1 MDWSFFS
8 LARRKICHR
17 VLPWC
22 VPIDASRFCNVVGT
36 LYKSVPNSNSTHTH
50 TLIHERIGT
59 RVELESGR
67 RESCVC
73 CAVGNERIFFL
84 LFYISIPTRR
94 GDRKKKLFLFF
105 VWVEI
110 CVSYM
115 HLILFLLF
123 AADGVYS
130 IYTQRLDISFLFSLP
145 ILYNIKRLASFNFLR
160 DFQYIPWGGRQA
172 S

>member
-105 VWVEI
+105 IFCLGRDMCLVHAFNIIFIVCGWR
-110 CVSYM
+110 CVQYLYTETWYIVPVLS
-115 HLILFLLF
+115 
-123 AADGVYS
+123 ADP
-130 IYTQRLDISFLFSLP
+130 L
-145 ILYNIKRLASFNFLR
+145 
-160 DFQYIPWGGRQA
+160 QYKETRVI
-172 S
+172 